1 MLKCRFRVSVY
12 HLLSGYR
19 GLVSARKT
27 ALPITCIQ
35 SKGFENLKRS
45 LHTST
50 DDDDFA
56 ELGLPVERV
65 EGVVRKLKTGKP
77 EYFLKIGGAE
87 KKLNGSP
94 FKSDSHLKIN
104 DVSHKVEKSSV
115 PSLDLLNDNDKISD
129 FRTSHSVTI
138 KNVPS
143 IIDSLELKEAISVFG
158 KVSKFSKRSVP
169 NGLDCY
175 DIEFKREKA
184 SKKVLSM
191 GYVTVKEVSL
201 QIWPLQSSE
210 TVIIRISNISL
221 ETAESAIHFTC
232 KSCGLLEGLV
242 RLKEDVVDASFRA
255 KSESDTKTILKKL
268 NSTVMDE
275 SKWSADLQH
284 SESPSMAKTESG
296 NAEDDDLAFKIGGH
310 LTDLEREI
318 LMKKIHVEDL
328 QHLHSCLLH
337 LEDHPLKAD
346 ASVPPSKEPKYKK
359 YSFCY

>member
-1 MLKCRFRVSVY
+1 MLNCRFRVSVH
-12 HLLSGYR
+12 HLLTGYS
-19 GLVSARKT
+19 GLVSARKI

-35 SKGFENLKRS
+35 SKGFESLKRS

-50 DDDDFA
+50 DGDDFA

-65 EGVVRKLKTGKP
+65 GGVVRKLKTGKP

-94 FKSDSHLKIN
+94 FKADSYIKIM
-104 DVSHKVEKSSV
+104 DVSHKVAKSSV
-115 PSLDLLNDNDKISD
+115 PSLDLENENDKNSD
-129 FRTSHSVTI
+129 FKTSHSVTI

-143 IIDSLELKEAISVFG
+143 IIDCLELKEAISLFG
-158 KVSKFSKRSVP
+158 KVSKFSKRSVS
-169 NGLDCY
+169 NGLDCC

-184 SKKVLSM
+184 SKKALST
-191 GYVTVKEVSL
+191 GYVTVKDVSL

-232 KSCGLLEGLV
+232 KSCGFLEGLV
-242 RLKEDVVDASFRA
+242 RLKEDVVDVSFRVN
-255 KSESDTKTILKKL
+255 SETDTKAILKKL

-275 SKWSADLQH
+275 SQWSADLQH
-284 SESPSMAKTESG
+284 SESPSMAMTENG
-296 NAEDDDLAFKIGGH
+296 NAQDDDLAFKIEH
-310 LTDLEREI
+310 LTDVEREI
-318 LMKKIHVEDL
+318 LMKKICVQDL
-328 QHLHSCLLH
+328 QHLYRCLLH

-346 ASVPPSKEPKYKK
+346 GSVPPSKEPKHKK

>member
-12 HLLSGYR
+12 HLLSGYS

-35 SKGFENLKRS
+35 SKGFESLKRS

-65 EGVVRKLKTGKP
+65 GGVVRKLKTGKP
-77 EYFLKIGGAE
+77 EYFL
-87 KKLNGSP
+87 LNGSP
-94 FKSDSHLKIN
+94 FKSDSHLKIK

-129 FRTSHSVTI
+129 FKTSHSVTI

-242 RLKEDVVDASFRA
+242 RLKEDVVDASFRV
-255 KSESDTKTILKKL
+255 KSESDTETILKKL

-296 NAEDDDLAFKIGGH
+296 NAEDDDLVFKIGGH

-328 QHLHSCLLH
+328 QHLHRCLLH
-337 LEDHPLKAD
+337 LEDHPLKED
-346 ASVPPSKEPKYKK
+346 SSIPPSKEPKYKK